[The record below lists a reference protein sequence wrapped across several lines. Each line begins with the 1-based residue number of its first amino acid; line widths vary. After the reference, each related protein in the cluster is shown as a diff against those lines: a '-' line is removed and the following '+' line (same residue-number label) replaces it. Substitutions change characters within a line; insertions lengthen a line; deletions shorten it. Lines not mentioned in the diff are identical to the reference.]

1 MADLVYNGQ
10 STKGADNTWLPP
22 HAYIAHKLNDD
33 WAIGLGVY
41 SRFGLGTEYEKARW
55 PGAAN
60 IYYAAIETVS
70 FAPVLSYRLTD
81 TISIGGGIE
90 FVHVGLDMRKHVGS
104 PAGPDGRLD
113 ASGDGVGFNFGVHW
127 KPNDQWRVGLSYKSQ
142 VEIGASGTQKFNPA
156 IPGVLPAKTGV
167 SGTVVLPDMIAAGV
181 TYYPMPNL
189 SIEVGAML
197 TRWST
202 YNEFAL
208 EFDDPVAFSTE
219 KVDEKNW
226 DDVMRYSVGVE
237 YGITD
242 WLDLRAGY
250 VFDESPLDPKY
261 ADYIVPGNDRH
272 LFNLGAGFKWNS
284 WTADVSYTYLWM
296 KGRSYAD
303 SVADG
308 VVQNSYSKDSY
319 AHIYGLTIGYTF

>member
-1 MADLVYNGQ
+1 
-10 STKGADNTWLPP
+10 
-22 HAYIAHKLNDD
+22 
-33 WAIGLGVY
+33 
-41 SRFGLGTEYEKARW
+41 
-55 PGAAN
+55 
-60 IYYAAIETVS
+60 
-70 FAPVLSYRLTD
+70 
-81 TISIGGGIE
+81 
-90 FVHVGLDMRKHVGS
+90 
-104 PAGPDGRLD
+104 
-113 ASGDGVGFNFGVHW
+113 VGFNFGVHW

-242 WLDLRAGY
+242 RPEN
-250 VFDESPLDPKY
+250 F
-261 ADYIVPGNDRH
+261 I
-272 LFNLGAGFKWNS
+272 
-284 WTADVSYTYLWM
+284 
-296 KGRSYAD
+296 
-303 SVADG
+303 
-308 VVQNSYSKDSY
+308 
-319 AHIYGLTIGYTF
+319 